1 MGLECVAARRKFRRY
16 RRLRRPLPGIS
27 PGSSGGYFPHYV
39 SGCIGL
45 PQGVYRRPA
54 WVAWRFHL
62 FFAAPANRR
71 GYAGELGDLPPPFPH
86 GILGQMAWRLAAFPP
101 GRPHRG
107 APILCPS
114 RKSGN
119 PVNRER
125 AEKRRKSLLSFII
138 WAGQQ
143 VAQCAAIS
151 PPLGANASASLPAQ
165 LSY

>member
-1 MGLECVAARRKFRRY
+1 MRGRPAEVPPVSQAAPPTPRHFAGVVWGI
-16 RRLRRPLPGIS
+16 LPPL
-27 PGSSGGYFPHYV
+27 
-39 SGCIGL
+39 CIGL
-45 PQGVYRRPA
+45 YRPPTGRLSPTCVGCVAVPSFFRGSRQQTGV
-54 WVAWRFHL
+54 
-62 FFAAPANRR
+62 RR
-71 GYAGELGDLPPPFPH
+71 GIGGFTPPFPH